1 MRPRTNVPIGPI
13 WHNLYYHH
21 MTKPKPHDPDPF
33 LAALATAPRAKLLS
47 RQQAAMFLDVGLTT
61 LDGWRSRSLPPPWT
75 DLRGM
80 IRYQVGDLID
90 FVQSL
95 PRTAV
100 AGNEIAA
107 APDIPTGNLQ
117 QTGMYSPIMRGG
129 RRKKQVTSFAS
140 WLADGDPASPWRFAM
155 VDDLGTQYPRRPVD
169 LIATLDFDL
178 ADDVP
183 CGAMTMLKYARAM
196 AEYAQAAEQV
206 VERDRLDRELPPSQG
221 GPRGHGP
228 NL

>member
-1 MRPRTNVPIGPI
+1 
-13 WHNLYYHH
+13 

-80 IRYQVGDLID
+80 VRYQAGDLID
-90 FVQSL
+90 FVQGL
-95 PRTAV
+95 PRGSVPAV
-100 AGNEIAA
+100 AGNS
-107 APDIPTGNLQ
+107 PDQATPIPVGDQ
-117 QTGMYSPIMRGG
+117 QRMGMYAPIMRGG
-129 RRKKQVTSFAS
+129 RRKKVIASFAS
-140 WLADGDPASPWRFAM
+140 WLADGDPAGSPWRFAM

-183 CGAMTMLKYARAM
+183 CGAMTMLEYAWAM